1 MTVNTNR
8 AQTTLVEEVRYLD
21 LDGDGLPDAVLIRET
36 LTAHS
41 PDGPHS
47 IETVEMLE
55 TGIGIDGVPHHIEV
69 HGDAA

>member
-8 AQTTLVEEVRYLD
+8 VQTTLMTEVRYLD

-36 LTAHS
+36 LTGDS
-41 PDGPHS
+41 PDGPLP
-47 IETVEMLE
+47 IESVEMLE

-69 HGDAA
+69 YGDAA